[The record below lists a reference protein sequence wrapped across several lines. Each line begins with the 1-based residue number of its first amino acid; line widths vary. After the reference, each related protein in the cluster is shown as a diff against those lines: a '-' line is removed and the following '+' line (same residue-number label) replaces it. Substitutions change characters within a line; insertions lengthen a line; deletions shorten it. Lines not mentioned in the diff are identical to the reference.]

1 MFCLLIFS
9 FISALLVSKLGFNFG
24 VVAVVLVIGT
34 PAIIACIFNL
44 EFGLMFTITLSF
56 FLLGVKRIA
65 DDIPLGILMDLL
77 VVIMLFGLF
86 ISQIKN
92 RDWSFAK
99 NKVSIFILIW
109 MLYNLL
115 QAANPSSESF
125 MAYVYTVRS
134 YAGLMAVYFLLMY
147 AIRSVEFVTRLLKL
161 WITLMTLVML
171 YGYFQ
176 EYIGLLPF
184 EMKWITAEPGRYAL
198 LFQAGKFRLFSFLS
212 DPLAY
217 GFSMSFTGI
226 MCIILANGPYKKY
239 KKVLLRILGILMLNA
254 MLFSGTR
261 AAYVLPIAAIIFYTV
276 IVQKKKMIITG
287 LALGVLAMIMLNVP
301 TSDPNI
307 VRLQSAFHPGD
318 DASYQ
323 VRVKNQAFIQPYIQS
338 HPLGG
343 GLGSVGEWGKKFS
356 PWSPLANFP
365 PDSGYIRIATEM
377 GWAGL
382 LLFCTLLFVIFREGI
397 KDYVRIKDP
406 RLKNYSLAMLCVL
419 FSLVIAN
426 FPQEAIGQYPVSI
439 LFFVAI
445 AIVNKCRGFDNN
457 LSSPNASVGVV
468 AKATKALPF

>member
-1 MFCLLIFS
+1 MIIVSAIL
-9 FISALLVSKLGFNFG
+9 SALTARYGANFG
-24 VVAVVLVIGT
+24 IISTVLLIGT

-56 FLLGVKRIA
+56 FLLGVKRIS
-65 DDIPLGILMDLL
+65 DDLPLGILMDLL

-86 ISQIKN
+86 ISQIKYK
-92 RDWSFAK
+92 DWSFAK
-99 NKVSIFILIW
+99 NKVSIMILIW

-125 MAYVYTVRS
+125 LAYVYTVRS
-134 YAGLMAVYFLLMY
+134 YAGLMTIYFLLMY
-147 AIRSVEFVTRLLKL
+147 AIRSVEFITRLIKL
-161 WITLMTLVML
+161 WIFLMILVML

-176 EYIGLLPF
+176 EFVGLRQF
-184 EMKWITAEPGRYAL
+184 ELNWIMSDPGRYAL
-198 LFQAGKFRLFSFLS
+198 LFQAGKFRLFSFFS

-226 MCIILANGPYKKY
+226 LCIVLAGGPFSSRKKIF
-239 KKVLLRILGILMLNA
+239 LRILGVLMLYA

-276 IVQKKKMIITG
+276 LVQKKKMVVTGIILG
-287 LALGVLAMIMLNVP
+287 IMALIFLNMP
-301 TSDPNI
+301 SSDPNI

-323 VRVKNQAFIQPYIQS
+323 TRVKNQAFIQPYIQS

-377 GWAGL
+377 GWGGL
-382 LLFCTLLFVIFREGI
+382 LLFCSLLFIIFREGI
-397 KDYVRIKDP
+397 RDYVRLKDP
-406 RLKNYSLAMLCVL
+406 RLKNYSLAMMTVL

-445 AIVNKCRGFDNN
+445 SIVNKCKSFDEKINCSRLNTVSN
-457 LSSPNASVGVV
+457 LKIN
-468 AKATKALPF
+468 LI